1 MTAGLTSLYCGV
13 APRRF
18 LLVVAAIRAAA
29 SAGPAGVRPDGYL
42 GLRFE
47 PGVETRLLLAGGA
60 EWDFVE
66 RASLFGGLAVGAID
80 NPGIARYGVG
90 AAVRVLEKAKVRV
103 QAQVNHDE
111 WSGWQA
117 GENRVAG
124 MVAAEPLRGLELGA
138 GMAWRAPIYD
148 PGQYHSPFN
157 WSSDAPE
164 WNLVYRLDWTFL
176 DLDRYRAA
184 FWFSNIDRLTIHNP
198 QQFPAGLRA
207 SYAAWP
213 RWRLTAQLGTGIKG
227 LSALLFAFTEM
238 DLRLGVAGEL

>member
-1 MTAGLTSLYCGV
+1 M
-13 APRRF
+13 R
-18 LLVVAAIRAAA
+18 LLVVLAVVLGVGRAE
-29 SAGPAGVRPDGYL
+29 PAPVRPDVYL
-42 GLRFE
+42 GLRLE
-47 PGVETRLLLAGGA
+47 PGVETRLVLAGTA
-60 EWDFVE
+60 EWSFVE
-66 RASLFGGLAVGAID
+66 RASLFGGLALGAID

-90 AAVRVLEKAKVRV
+90 AAVRVLDKARVRV

-111 WSGWQA
+111 WSSWQA
-117 GENRVAG
+117 GENRAAG
-124 MVAAEPLRGLELGA
+124 MIGAEPLRGLELGL

-164 WNLVYRLDWTFL
+164 WNWVYRLDWTFL
-176 DLDRYRAA
+176 DLDRYEAA
-184 FWFSNIDRLTIHNP
+184 FWFANIDRLTIRNP

-213 RWRLTAQLGTGIKG
+213 RWRLTAQLGTNIKG

-238 DLRLGVAGEL
+238 DLRLGVTGEL

>member
-1 MTAGLTSLYCGV
+1 MFTWRLPAVLAAVCAV
-13 APRRF
+13 ALAKPGR
-18 LLVVAAIRAAA
+18 
-29 SAGPAGVRPDGYL
+29 VRPDAYVGF
-42 GLRFE
+42 RFE

-66 RASLFGGLAVGAID
+66 RATLFGGLAFGAID

-90 AAVRVLEKAKVRV
+90 AAVRVLDKARVRV

-124 MVAAEPLRGLELGA
+124 MVSAEPLAGLEFGL
-138 GMAWRAPIYD
+138 GMAWRTPVYD
-148 PGQYHSPFN
+148 NTKYRSPFH

-164 WNLVYRLDWTFL
+164 WNWVYRLDWKFL
-176 DLDRYRAA
+176 DRQPYQAA
-184 FWFSNIDRLTIHNP
+184 FWFANIDRLTIHNP

-207 SYAAWP
+207 SYQAWP
-213 RWRLTAQLGTGIKG
+213 RWRLTAQLGTDIKG